1 MRLKAR
7 RNPTIIP
14 IPSIA
19 RPMESRITPM
29 TLISERGTEREI
41 IKNPG
46 METMMPA
53 ITNLSQIFNTKIT
66 VV

>member
-1 MRLKAR
+1 
-7 RNPTIIP
+7 
-14 IPSIA
+14 
-19 RPMESRITPM
+19 MESRITPM
-29 TLISERGTEREI
+29 TLVSERGTEREI

-46 METMMPA
+46 MEIIIPA